1 MSDEL
6 EQLRQALHDARIENS
21 GQAAELERIREARR
35 WIPIAERSPELG
47 VDVMVIDRG
56 ELKIAWRHIKD
67 GEWSSFSA
75 LNKISHWM
83 PLPQPPKEVQG

>member
-1 MSDEL
+1 
-6 EQLRQALHDARIENS
+6 
-21 GQAAELERIREARR
+21 
-35 WIPIAERSPELG
+35 
-47 VDVMVIDRG
+47 MVIDRG

-83 PLPQPPKEVQG
+83 QLPSLPNHIGEVTEKEVQG